1 MLRKVLQRITQV
13 IKSVKMTDIS
23 PSSAAVQQDDKGN
36 KRPLVEELSDQHKKQ
51 KTESGEQPKKLQKRK
66 IAMLIGYNGKGYHGI
81 QINKEVN
88 TIENEILQ
96 ALVKTQCIPQEHADV
111 PQKMS
116 FQRACRTDK
125 GVSAAQNLLSLKVI
139 IDIEN
144 LLEKINS
151 HLPEQIRVF
160 GYRRTTGGFDC
171 KNYCDNRTYMYICP
185 TYAFAPLENIVT
197 DEYRMT
203 DDVVEHVNKML
214 ARFVGTHR
222 FHNYTSKIDAKE
234 ARAKRYIISFTCG
247 KPFIRDGCEFCVI
260 TVRGQSFML
269 HHIRKMIGITIA
281 IVRGNCGEDV
291 IDKSWKPERV
301 DIPKAP
307 GQGLCLEQ
315 PHYDNYN
322 KKYGTDGI
330 HAPLDWVDEQDAINK
345 FKEEYIYSD
354 IMKTE
359 KDEKI
364 MMEWLGNLQHHVFD
378 VVDDKEE
385 RASRYAKQNYL
396 KKCKEDTDI
405 VITPET
411 GFNFKS
417 KRSNFDNS
425 ENTKA
430 NEDNSDG
437 QSESEVKIKS
447 ETIEDNSDKHL
458 DSEVE
463 MKSESEVKIKSEADV
478 KINSEIIEDKD
489 LTKENEEEA
498 DQDIKAVKVQS

>member
-1 MLRKVLQRITQV
+1 MLKKVLQRITQV
-13 IKSVKMTDIS
+13 IKSVRMTDIS
-23 PSSAAVQQDDKGN
+23 PSSVAVQQDDKGN
-36 KRPLVEELSDQHKKQ
+36 KRPLDEELSDHQKKQ
-51 KTESGEQPKKLQKRK
+51 KTESGEQSKRLPKRK

-88 TIENEILQ
+88 TIENEILK

-125 GVSAAQNLLSLKVI
+125 GVSAAMNLLSLKVI

-160 GYRRTTGGFDC
+160 GYRRTTGGFDS

-214 ARFVGTHR
+214 ARFIGTHR

-330 HAPLDWVDEQDAINK
+330 HAPLDWVEEQDEINK

-385 RASRYAKQNYL
+385 RASRYAKQHYL
-396 KKCKEDTDI
+396 KKCKQDPNI
-405 VITPET
+405 VITPDT
-411 GFNFKS
+411 GFKLKS
-417 KRSNFDNS
+417 KTSNESADSNNS
-425 ENTKA
+425 ENAEAK
-430 NEDNSDG
+430 EDNSDI
-437 QSESEVKIKS
+437 QLDSEVKI
-447 ETIEDNSDKHL
+447 
-458 DSEVE
+458 
-463 MKSESEVKIKSEADV
+463 KSESEVKIKSESEV
-478 KINSEIIEDKD
+478 EIKSEIKEDKD
-489 LTKENEEEA
+489 LTKENEVEA
-498 DQDIKAVKVQS
+498 DQDSKPVKVQS

>member
-1 MLRKVLQRITQV
+1 
-13 IKSVKMTDIS
+13 
-23 PSSAAVQQDDKGN
+23 
-36 KRPLVEELSDQHKKQ
+36 
-51 KTESGEQPKKLQKRK
+51 
-66 IAMLIGYNGKGYHGI
+66 
-81 QINKEVN
+81 
-88 TIENEILQ
+88 
-96 ALVKTQCIPQEHADV
+96 
-111 PQKMS
+111 
-116 FQRACRTDK
+116 
-125 GVSAAQNLLSLKVI
+125 
-139 IDIEN
+139 
-144 LLEKINS
+144 
-151 HLPEQIRVF
+151 
-160 GYRRTTGGFDC
+160 
-171 KNYCDNRTYMYICP
+171 
-185 TYAFAPLENIVT
+185 
-197 DEYRMT
+197 
-203 DDVVEHVNKML
+203 
-214 ARFVGTHR
+214 
-222 FHNYTSKIDAKE
+222 
-234 ARAKRYIISFTCG
+234 
-247 KPFIRDGCEFCVI
+247 
-260 TVRGQSFML
+260 
-269 HHIRKMIGITIA
+269 MIGITIA

-330 HAPLDWVDEQDAINK
+330 HAPLDWVDEQDAITK

-396 KKCKEDTDI
+396 KKCKEDKQGLILKAKGQIVTILKILRPMKITD
-405 VITPET
+405 
-411 GFNFKS
+411 GH
-417 KRSNFDNS
+417 
-425 ENTKA
+425 
-430 NEDNSDG
+430 
-437 QSESEVKIKS
+437 SESEVKIKS

-489 LTKENEEEA
+489 LTKEKEA